1 MSNGVF
7 YFNGVFVWLVLFLW
21 KFVVF
26 FFLKQEKEFLMH
38 RLLLIVTKAGRTENS
53 ILRLK

>member
-26 FFLKQEKEFLMH
+26 FFPE
-38 RLLLIVTKAGRTENS
+38 AGERVLNAS
-53 ILRLK
+53 IAAYCH

>member
-38 RLLLIVTKAGRTENS
+38 RLLLIVTKAGRIENS